1 MVPLLALARIERQ
14 PMKRPDVIIE
24 RAKAEDAGE
33 ILDLQKLAYQS
44 EAALYDDDTIPPLT
58 QTLEEITAD
67 FERQL
72 FLKASV
78 GGRIIGSVRAY
89 EREGTCCIG
98 RLIVHPGLQN
108 QGIGTRL
115 LNEIER
121 AFGQVRRY
129 ELFTGDKS
137 ERNLHLYQKL
147 GYQPFKTE
155 MVTEDLV
162 LVFLEKRA

>member
-1 MVPLLALARIERQ
+1 
-14 PMKRPDVIIE
+14 MKRTDVIIE
-24 RAKAEDAGE
+24 RANVENAGE

-78 GGRIIGSVRAY
+78 DGRIIGSVRAY

-98 RLIVHPGLQN
+98 RLIVHPGFQN
-108 QGIGTRL
+108 QGVGTRL

-121 AFGQVRRY
+121 AFVQARRY

-137 ERNLHLYQKL
+137 ERNLYLYQKL
-147 GYQPFKTE
+147 GYQPFRTA
-155 MVTEDLV
+155 MVTEELG